1 VNGSSFESYPEVAMK
16 ICSQHEKVEVDLC
29 SNNLVISLVDVR
41 FPTHFLTLRI
51 EHLKCG
57 NRGYDTIDP
66 TNLVSIESDTIFK
79 DGL

>member
-1 VNGSSFESYPEVAMK
+1 MNGSSFESYPEVAMK

-41 FPTHFLTLRI
+41 FPTHF